1 MAHHDTDK
9 DTAAE
14 PKVDK
19 SQQKFGYGDRNDGIE
34 RAEADKGADKQA
46 GENSDDPD
54 HDPLL
59 VDEPQKVA
67 RADAQRPLQ
76 QS

>member
-1 MAHHDTDK
+1 MTQDTK
-9 DTAAE
+9 IDT
-14 PKVDK
+14 
-19 SQQKFGYGDRNDGIE
+19 SQQKFGYGDRNDGLKRSAE
-34 RAEADKGADKQA
+34 RQSADKQA

-54 HDPLL
+54 HNALL
-59 VDEPQKVA
+59 VEEPQKVA